1 MIVRTKVI
9 GHYSLLYSL
18 LITHYYSEYKHPV
31 NRTNLRICRRL
42 IRSRFIRTSHVKSQ
56 PITSKYFAQEYN
68 FLGPTNTHPLLGL
81 CLRLDN
87 DINEALSP

>member
-1 MIVRTKVI
+1 MQF
-9 GHYSLLYSL
+9 
-18 LITHYYSEYKHPV
+18 SEGSGI
-31 NRTNLRICRRL
+31 NGTNLRISRRL

-68 FLGPTNTHPLLGL
+68 FLEPNNKHPLFGL
-81 CLRLDN
+81 CLRVDN